1 MAWIRTVP
9 KNEAEGL
16 LRGIYEAAERRAG
29 KVWNIVSLG
38 SLRPKVVQAFLA
50 LYQEVMFAPSGLSRA
65 ERELLATVVSMTNEC
80 HY

>member
-1 MAWIRTVP
+1 MAWIRTLRT
-9 KNEAEGL
+9 NEAEGL

-38 SLRPKVVQAFLA
+38 SLRPKVVQGFLT